1 MVINRD
7 KLLAIS
13 ELNLTGKIEQM
24 EESKVANFVQ
34 LLNSFTDN
42 LPGLE
47 KKIKDALVLR
57 DYDALTKNLTAVRG
71 FLEKIYADEMA
82 ADCTK
87 QINSFGTAKHEK
99 IESYMRYFLTT
110 LSILSTDIQK
120 AQQTGAPAV
129 NTSETKNTTGR
140 NKIIDMDLLFAIS
153 ELNLDRK
160 IEQMEDEEFINY
172 VKLLDSF
179 TEDFPIREDKIK
191 AALIVKDNETLTKQ
205 LIYIKDILEKI
216 FANEMA
222 EECSKQID
230 LISKIKHEKIE
241 AYMRY
246 FLTSLSMLS
255 LDIQMALHK
264 VDKSSSMQQD
274 MNPTEEGT
282 KIDKRILA
290 VDDTAFFLVI
300 LKKKLQNTRYKVNCV
315 TSGREALKF
324 LEKHKADIFLLDI
337 EMPGM
342 NGFELAAKIREKG
355 HKEPIIF
362 LTGNARKEYF
372 AMAMKAG
379 ANDFIIKPINR
390 EILLTKIRKHT

>member
-1 MVINRD
+1 
-7 KLLAIS
+7 
-13 ELNLTGKIEQM
+13 
-24 EESKVANFVQ
+24 
-34 LLNSFTDN
+34 
-42 LPGLE
+42 
-47 KKIKDALVLR
+47 
-57 DYDALTKNLTAVRG
+57 
-71 FLEKIYADEMA
+71 LEKIYADELA

-87 QINSFGTAKHEK
+87 QLNSFGNSKHEK
-99 IESYMRYFLTT
+99 VEAYMRYFLTN
-110 LSILSTDIQK
+110 LSMLAADIQK
-120 AQQTGAPAV
+120 AQQTVASAV
-129 NTSETKNTTGR
+129 NTDETKNTTGKS
-140 NKIIDMDLLFAIS
+140 KIIDMDLLFGIS

-160 IEQMEDEEFINY
+160 IEQMEDEEFKNY

-179 TEDFPIREDKIK
+179 TEDFPVCEDKIK
-191 AALIVKDNETLTKQ
+191 AALKVKDNETLTKQ
-205 LIYIKDILEKI
+205 LTCIKDVLEKI

-230 LISKIKHEKIE
+230 LIGKAKHEKIE

-264 VDKSSSMQQD
+264 VNKTASLQAKSAA
-274 MNPTEEGT
+274 EEGNKT
-282 KIDKRILA
+282 DKKILA

-315 TSGREALKF
+315 TSGRDALKF
-324 LEKHKADIFLLDI
+324 LEKHKTDIFLLDI

-372 AMAMKAG
+372 AMAMKSG
-379 ANDFIIKPINR
+379 ATDFIIKPINR
-390 EILLTKIRKHT
+390 DVLISKIRKYI

>member
-1 MVINRD
+1 MINRER
-7 KLLAIS
+7 LLAIS

-24 EESKVANFVQ
+24 EESKLENFVQ

-42 LPGLE
+42 LPAQE
-47 KKIKDALVLR
+47 KKIKDALVTR
-57 DYDALTKNLTAVRG
+57 DYNALTKNLTAIRSI
-71 FLEKIYADEMA
+71 LEKIYADEMA

-87 QINSFGTAKHEK
+87 QLNSFGNSKHEK
-99 IESYMRYFLTT
+99 VEAYMRYFLTN
-110 LSILSTDIQK
+110 LSMLAADIQK
-120 AQQTGAPAV
+120 AQQTGASAV
-129 NTSETKNTTGR
+129 NTDETKNTTGKS
-140 NKIIDMDLLFAIS
+140 KIIDMDLLFGIS

-160 IEQMEDEEFINY
+160 IEQMEDEEFKNY

-179 TEDFPIREDKIK
+179 TEDFPVCEDKIK
-191 AALIVKDNETLTKQ
+191 AALVVKDNETLTKQ
-205 LIYIKDILEKI
+205 LTYIKDILEKI
-216 FANEMA
+216 FATEMA

-230 LISKIKHEKIE
+230 LIGKIKHEKIE

-264 VDKSSSMQQD
+264 VNKATSMRAKND
-274 MNPTEEGT
+274 AFEEGNKT
-282 KIDKRILA
+282 DKKILA
-290 VDDTAFFLVI
+290 VDDTAFFLVV

-315 TSGREALKF
+315 TSGRDALKF
-324 LEKHKADIFLLDI
+324 LEKHKTDIFLLDI

-355 HKEPIIF
+355 YKEPIIF

-372 AMAMKAG
+372 AMAMKSG
-379 ANDFIIKPINR
+379 ATDFIIKPINR
-390 EILLTKIRKHT
+390 DVLISKIRKYI

>member
-13 ELNLTGKIEQM
+13 ELNLAGKIEQM
-24 EESKVANFVQ
+24 EESKMANFVQ

-42 LPGLE
+42 LPGHE
-47 KKIKDALVLR
+47 KKIKNALVLR
-57 DYDALTKNLTAVRG
+57 DYEALTKHLSAVRSI
-71 FLEKIYADEMA
+71 LEKIYADEMA

-87 QINSFGTAKHEK
+87 QINSFGISKHEK

-110 LSILSTDIQK
+110 LSILATDIQK
-120 AQQTGAPAV
+120 AQQASAPAE
-129 NTSETKNTTGR
+129 NSGAAKDTTGR
-140 NKIIDMDLLFAIS
+140 NKIIDMELLFAIS
-153 ELNLDRK
+153 DLNLERK
-160 IEQMEDEEFINY
+160 IEQMEDEEFLNY
-172 VKLLDSF
+172 VNLLNSF

-191 AALIVKDNETLTKQ
+191 AALIVKDNETLIKQ
-205 LIYIKDILEKI
+205 LTYIKDTLGKI
-216 FANEMA
+216 FADEMA

-230 LISKIKHEKIE
+230 LVGKIKHEKIE

-246 FLTSLSMLS
+246 YLTSLSMLS
-255 LDIQMALHK
+255 LDIQMALNK
-264 VDKSSSMQQD
+264 VDKSTSLNSRSD
-274 MNPTEEGT
+274 DEENKT
-282 KIDKRILA
+282 DKRILA
-290 VDDTAFFLVI
+290 VDDTAFFLVV

-315 TSGREALKF
+315 TSGREALKY
-324 LEKHKADIFLLDI
+324 LEKHKTDMFLLDI

-372 AMAMKAG
+372 ALAMKAG
-379 ANDFIIKPINR
+379 ATDFIIKPINR
-390 EILLTKIRKHT
+390 DVLVTKIRKYI

>member
-1 MVINRD
+1 
-7 KLLAIS
+7 
-13 ELNLTGKIEQM
+13 
-24 EESKVANFVQ
+24 
-34 LLNSFTDN
+34 
-42 LPGLE
+42 
-47 KKIKDALVLR
+47 
-57 DYDALTKNLTAVRG
+57 
-71 FLEKIYADEMA
+71 
-82 ADCTK
+82 
-87 QINSFGTAKHEK
+87 
-99 IESYMRYFLTT
+99 

-129 NTSETKNTTGR
+129 NTGVTKNTTGR
-140 NKIIDMDLLFAIS
+140 NKIIDMELLFAIS

-172 VKLLDSF
+172 VKLLNSF
-179 TEDFPIREDKIK
+179 TEDFPTREDKIK
-191 AALIVKDNETLTKQ
+191 AALIVKDNETLIKQ
-205 LIYIKDILEKI
+205 LTYIKDTLGKI
-216 FANEMA
+216 FADEMM

-230 LISKIKHEKIE
+230 LIDKIKHEKIE

-264 VDKSSSMQQD
+264 VDKSASLQ
-274 MNPTEEGT
+274 T
-282 KIDKRILA
+282 KTDIEAPKADKRILA
-290 VDDTAFFLVI
+290 VDDTAFFLVV
-300 LKKKLQNTRYKVNCV
+300 LKKKLQNTRYKINCV

-324 LEKHKADIFLLDI
+324 LEKHKTDMYLLDI

-379 ANDFIIKPINR
+379 ATDFIIKPINR
-390 EILLTKIRKHT
+390 DVLVSKIRKYI

>member
-1 MVINRD
+1 MIINRD

-87 QINSFGTAKHEK
+87 QINSFGTSKHEK

-129 NTSETKNTTGR
+129 NTGGTKDTTGR
-140 NKIIDMDLLFAIS
+140 NKIIDMELLFAIS

-172 VKLLDSF
+172 VKLLNSF

-191 AALIVKDNETLTKQ
+191 AALIVKDNDTLIKQ
-205 LIYIKDILEKI
+205 LTYIKDTLGKI
-216 FANEMA
+216 FADEMM

-230 LISKIKHEKIE
+230 LIDKIKHEKIE

-264 VDKSSSMQQD
+264 VNKTASLQAKSAA
-274 MNPTEEGT
+274 EEGNKT
-282 KIDKRILA
+282 DKKILA

-315 TSGREALKF
+315 TSGRDALKF
-324 LEKHKADIFLLDI
+324 LEKHKADMFLLDI

-342 NGFELAAKIREKG
+342 NGFELATKIREKG
-355 HKEPIIF
+355 YKEPIIF

-372 AMAMKAG
+372 AMAMKSG
-379 ANDFIIKPINR
+379 ATDFIIKPINKDV
-390 EILLTKIRKHT
+390 LVSKIRKYI

>member
-13 ELNLTGKIEQM
+13 ELNLAGKIEQM
-24 EESKVANFVQ
+24 EESKVANYVQ

-47 KKIKDALVLR
+47 KKIKDSLVVR
-57 DYDALTKNLTAVRG
+57 DYDALTKHLAAVRSI
-71 FLEKIYADEMA
+71 LEKIYADEMA

-87 QINSFGTAKHEK
+87 QINSLGNSKHEK

-110 LSILSTDIQK
+110 LSILSADIQK
-120 AQQTGAPAV
+120 AQQTGAPAG
-129 NTSETKNTTGR
+129 NTGGTKDTTGR
-140 NKIIDMDLLFAIS
+140 NKIIDMELLFAIS
-153 ELNLDRK
+153 DLNLDRK
-160 IEQMEDEEFINY
+160 IEQMEDEEFLNY
-172 VKLLDSF
+172 VKILNSF

-191 AALIVKDNETLTKQ
+191 AALIVKDNETLIKQ
-205 LIYIKDILEKI
+205 LTYIKDILGKI
-216 FANEMA
+216 YADEMT

-230 LISKIKHEKIE
+230 LIGKIKHEKIE

-264 VDKSSSMQQD
+264 VDKSASLHSKIAI
-274 MNPTEEGT
+274 EGPKT
-282 KIDKRILA
+282 DKRILA
-290 VDDTAFFLVI
+290 VDDTAFFLVV
-300 LKKKLQNTRYKVNCV
+300 LKKKLQNTRYKINCV
-315 TSGREALKF
+315 TSGREALKY
-324 LEKHKADIFLLDI
+324 LEKHKTDMYLLDI

-379 ANDFIIKPINR
+379 ATDFIIKPINR
-390 EILLTKIRKHT
+390 DVLVTKIRKYI

>member
-47 KKIKDALVLR
+47 KKIKDSLVLR

-87 QINSFGTAKHEK
+87 QINSFGSSKHEK

-120 AQQTGAPAV
+120 AQQTGAPAAV
-129 NTSETKNTTGR
+129 NTSGTKDATGR
-140 NKIIDMDLLFAIS
+140 NKIIDMELLFAIS

-172 VKLLDSF
+172 VKLLNSF

-191 AALIVKDNETLTKQ
+191 AALIVKDNETLIKQ
-205 LIYIKDILEKI
+205 LTYIKDTLGKI
-216 FANEMA
+216 FADEMM

-230 LISKIKHEKIE
+230 LIDKIKHEKIE

-264 VDKSSSMQQD
+264 VDKSASLQTNTD
-274 MNPTEEGT
+274 IETP
-282 KIDKRILA
+282 KADKRILA
-290 VDDTAFFLVI
+290 VDDTAFFLVV
-300 LKKKLQNTRYKVNCV
+300 LKKKLQNTRYKINCV

-324 LEKHKADIFLLDI
+324 LEKHKADMYLLDI

-362 LTGNARKEYF
+362 LTGNARREYF

-379 ANDFIIKPINR
+379 ATDFIIKPINKDV
-390 EILLTKIRKHT
+390 LVSKIRKYI